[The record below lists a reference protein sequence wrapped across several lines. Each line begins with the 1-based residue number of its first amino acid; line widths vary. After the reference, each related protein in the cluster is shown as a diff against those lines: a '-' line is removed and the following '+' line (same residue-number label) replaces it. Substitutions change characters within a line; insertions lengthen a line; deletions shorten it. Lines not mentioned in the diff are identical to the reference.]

1 MHENAMCWMEQS
13 RGPSK
18 TESLGQGTSKVSASA
33 VAALTSASKGSG
45 RPAVWRKN
53 PMGKSENP
61 RVFGTEHLQ
70 KEWKISRKTD
80 LNVDV
85 GKNHGMILMM
95 LMLMMLL
102 FCSRTII
109 DDYSVFWRR
118 LLWELVLFF
127 NGKGWGRYYGT
138 IMGTWWELKRNIIY
152 I

>member
-70 KEWKISRKTD
+70 KEWKISRKTEPECWCWKKSWND
-80 LNVDV
+80 SDDVDDV
-85 GKNHGMILMM
+85 
-95 LMLMMLL
+95 
-102 FCSRTII
+102 
-109 DDYSVFWRR
+109 DDVV
-118 LLWELVLFF
+118 VLFKD
-127 NGKGWGRYYGT
+127 NYRW
-138 IMGTWWELKRNIIY
+138 L
-152 I
+152 